1 MASVAEVRVD
11 DVDVD
16 DEMSSSDFIDICV
29 DVVQD
34 DMPKTMPAPDVG
46 SENHNKRES
55 AKNPKRTLSSS
66 PLPTGTP
73 AMGVFKILMRTSL
86 IWFCPGVIRGQSY
99 NAFYTL
105 GRCKIKCLNCQ
116 FSDKEK

>member
-46 SENHNKRES
+46 SENHNKRVL
-55 AKNPKRTLSSS
+55 AKNPNQMNLKQLS
-66 PLPTGTP
+66 P
-73 AMGVFKILMRTSL
+73 ANWDPCHGCF
-86 IWFCPGVIRGQSY
+86 
-99 NAFYTL
+99 
-105 GRCKIKCLNCQ
+105 
-116 FSDKEK
+116 